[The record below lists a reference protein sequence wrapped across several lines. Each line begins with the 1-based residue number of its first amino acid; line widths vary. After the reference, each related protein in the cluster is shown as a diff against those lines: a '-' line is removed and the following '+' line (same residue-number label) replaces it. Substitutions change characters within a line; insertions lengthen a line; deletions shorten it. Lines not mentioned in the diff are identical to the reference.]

1 MGTTIKAAMGGVLL
15 GFATVDLS
23 TRDNTL
29 TVWLTSAQGAAGAVH
44 TNAVTFDLGDDT
56 TPCRALAMVCDRY
69 LVLTGRTPREHPLL
83 TGWGVE
89 PSDLAMLAKQTAAA
103 QATVLTACSE
113 YRARPGKSHLSEPN
127 LPTVPA
133 PLDQAALEAGA
144 PQQLTLALANQVMRT
159 WTAWLSTE
167 GERVRRWTYMPGG
180 REGEK
185 RALIPA
191 EFGEHNTVQPVSPL
205 RLWL

>member
-1 MGTTIKAAMGGVLL
+1 MGGVLL

-23 TRDNTL
+23 TRDDTL

-44 TNAVTFDLGDDT
+44 TNAVTFDLNDDT
-56 TPCRALAMVCDRY
+56 TPGQALAMVCDRFV
-69 LVLTGRTPREHPLL
+69 VLTDRTPCEHPIFI
-83 TGWGVE
+83 GWGVD
-89 PSDLAMLAKQTAAA
+89 PSDLAMLVKQTIAA
-103 QATVLTACSE
+103 QAAVLAACRE
-113 YRARPGKSHLSEPN
+113 HRARPGKSHLIEPS
-127 LPTVPA
+127 LPPVPE

-167 GERVRRWTYMPGG
+167 GERIKRWAYMPGG

-185 RALIPA
+185 RALVPA
-191 EFGEHNTVQPVSPL
+191 KFEEQSTAQPVRPTL
-205 RLWL
+205 LWL